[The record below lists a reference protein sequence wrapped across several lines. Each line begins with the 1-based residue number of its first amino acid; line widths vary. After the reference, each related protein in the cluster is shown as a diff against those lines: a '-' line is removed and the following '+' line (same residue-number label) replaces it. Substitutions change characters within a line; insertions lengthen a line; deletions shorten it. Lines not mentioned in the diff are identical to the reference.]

1 MFTDNRIEALFWTV
15 VTIIIIITGI
25 VLEDYTKYTYEGE
38 ITTILG
44 YTGLTVAGG
53 WYVWELL
60 AEKDY
65 IKPALLAIDEI
76 EETSL
81 SIFKKLMIVTLKYG
95 AILTYVGVFV
105 AMCFINP
112 LIALF
117 IATPP
122 FLYWGRNVL

>member
-1 MFTDNRIEALFWTV
+1 MFTDNRIEALFWTI
-15 VTIIIIITGI
+15 VTIIVIITGI
-25 VLEDYTKYTYEGE
+25 VLEDYTKYVYEGE

-65 IKPALLAIDEI
+65 IKPALLAVDEI

-81 SIFKKLMIVTLKYG
+81 SIFKKLMVVTLKYG

-117 IATPP
+117 IAIPP